1 MDNYEFCIRW
11 AIEQAATPPFR
22 VLDYG
27 CGAGKIV
34 VGLREMGVEAYG
46 CDTFYEGGDSSQLV
60 DTSYLGNVIRRM
72 ENSTIPFADH
82 YFDFVVT
89 NQVMEHVEHL
99 DLALAEISRVLRPG
113 GRFLSLFPDKSV
125 WREGHCGIP
134 FLHWF
139 PRGSSFRIYY
149 AAALRSLG
157 LGAHKEGKGIFRWSS
172 DFCSWLDTWTWYRD
186 RPEIERSYTK
196 RFSRLQPIEHLW
208 AQSRLG
214 KFAPLYA
221 RLPLAL
227 QKWLVRKLVGL
238 VFVAEKSG

>member
-1 MDNYEFCIRW
+1 VDNYQFCIRW
-11 AIEQAATPPFR
+11 VIEQAAAAPLR

-60 DTSYLGNVIRRM
+60 DTAYLGNVIRRM
-72 ENSTIPFADH
+72 EASVIPFGDQ
-82 YFDFVVT
+82 YFDLVVN

-99 DLALAEISRVLRPG
+99 DPALAEISRVLRPG
-113 GRFLSLFPDKSV
+113 GRCLSLFPDKSV

-139 PRGSSFRIYY
+139 PRGSKLRIYY
-149 AAALRSLG
+149 AAALRTLG
-157 LGAHKEGKGIFRWSS
+157 FGAHKEGKGILRWSS
-172 DFCSWLDTWTWYRD
+172 DFCSWLDAWTWYRD
-186 RPEIERSYTK
+186 LAEIEGSYTK
-196 RFSRLQPIEHLW
+196 EFSRLDHIEHLW

-214 KFAPLYA
+214 QFAPLYS
-221 RLPLAL
+221 RLPQAL
-227 QKWLVRKLVGL
+227 QRWLVRKLVGL
-238 VFVAEKSG
+238 VLVSEKPA